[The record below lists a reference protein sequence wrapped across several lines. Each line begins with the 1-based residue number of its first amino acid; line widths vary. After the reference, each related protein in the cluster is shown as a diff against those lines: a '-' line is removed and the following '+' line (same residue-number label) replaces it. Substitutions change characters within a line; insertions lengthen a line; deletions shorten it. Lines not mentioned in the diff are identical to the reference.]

1 MKVPV
6 RNILC
11 LITVNGEVIYLDN
24 SELQNNNNTM
34 LNINFNEGTLSLDS
48 QDNQLNFENIDLE
61 QDHNLDAF
69 ANELLNEF
77 TQGIQLPEDTAD
89 TKNQKDN
96 FLPFDFEPTFNFDI

>member
-48 QDNQLNFENIDLE
+48 QDNLE

-69 ANELLNEF
+69 ADDLLNEF
-77 TQGIQLPEDTAD
+77 MQGIQLPEDTAD
-89 TKNQKDN
+89 TKNQIDN